1 MAAPKNRGVTL
12 AEIRRWPAA
21 IDVTQAAAALNIS
34 RASAYAAI
42 ADGEF
47 PVATIR
53 VNRRLR
59 VLTADLLRVLE
70 GGSGHQ
76 AASA

>member
-1 MAAPKNRGVTL
+1 MSAGQPLTL
-12 AEIRRWPAA
+12 AQVRKLPAA
-21 IDVTQAAAALNIS
+21 IDVATAACALGVS
-34 RASAYAAI
+34 RASAYQAI

-59 VLTADLLRVLE
+59 VLTADLIRVLE
-70 GGSGHQ
+70 GGQ
-76 AASA
+76 AA

>member
-1 MAAPKNRGVTL
+1 MAAGEQYGMTL
-12 AEIRRWPAA
+12 AQVRKLPAA
-21 IDVTQAAAALNIS
+21 IDVSIAARAFGIS
-34 RASAYAAI
+34 RASAYQSI
-42 ADGEF
+42 SDGTF

-53 VNRRLR
+53 VNRRLK

-70 GGSGHQ
+70 GSSGGG